1 MTHTIRHPR
10 DRAFTIIELMVAL
23 ALGAVLT
30 TAATATLLV
39 ARFAATES
47 ALKASMARDGQLVM
61 DNIERDLAYLGAGVP
76 KAANADTAGAAVGRS
91 MLPVVRAGLTSNL
104 VFIGDLPYPN
114 AEVPGIAGL
123 ARVNGGAPSRTLTVT
138 DEISGPCVPP
148 ANNAGAPCLTSNS
161 TLVPGTYVAADDCDA
176 SQPTARTCPW
186 GMRKWQNGSGGDTF
200 LTFVDVA
207 GNWYSRKVT
216 GINAGTPVVA
226 FEGRYTGVALTAG
239 FPGGAGADNIDP
251 TTFLGA
257 GYVGNID
264 RVLYALE
271 DPGAPGSACATSTC
285 ALYRRQCW
293 GSVGDPTAAGFPT
306 AGTSFVGTTSA
317 LSGCAAGTDGT
328 GWETLATGISS
339 FSFTYYQNTAA
350 LSAPLNA
357 GDRTN
362 VRAVEVNLTMT
373 KKIPGQTRNAVV
385 NMRRRF
391 FLNNRESD

>member
-1 MTHTIRHPR
+1 MAALTI
-10 DRAFTIIELMVAL
+10 
-23 ALGAVLT
+23 GAILT

-39 ARFAATES
+39 ARNAAAES

-61 DNIERDLAYLGAGVP
+61 DNIERDLAFLGAGVP
-76 KAANADTAGAAVGRS
+76 KATNADSAGVAVGRS
-91 MLPVVRAGLTSNL
+91 MLPVVRAGLSSNL

-123 ARVNGGAPSRTLTVT
+123 ARVNAGAPSRTLTVT

-148 ANNAGAPCLTSNS
+148 ASNATAKCLTGNT
-161 TLVPGTYVAADDCDA
+161 TLVPGTYAAADNCDA
-176 SQPTARTCPW
+176 LQPTARTCPW

-200 LTFVDVA
+200 LTFVDIA
-207 GNWYSRKVT
+207 GNWYSRKLT
-216 GINAGTPVVA
+216 GIDAGTPVLA
-226 FEGRYTGVALTAG
+226 FEGLYTGVALTAG
-239 FPGGAGADNIDP
+239 FPAGAGADDIDP
-251 TTFLGA
+251 STFLGA
-257 GYVGNID
+257 GYVANID
-264 RVLYALE
+264 RVFYALE
-271 DPGAPGSACATSTC
+271 DPTSPGSACGSTTC
-285 ALYRRQCW
+285 ALYRNQCW
-293 GSVGDPTAAGFPT
+293 GSVGDPTAAGFP
-306 AGTSFVGTTSA
+306 
-317 LSGCAAGTDGT
+317 AAGTGFIGTTVAPSNCTAGSDGT

-339 FSFTYYQNTAA
+339 FSFTYFQNNAV

-373 KKIPGQTRNAVV
+373 KKVPGQTRNAVV